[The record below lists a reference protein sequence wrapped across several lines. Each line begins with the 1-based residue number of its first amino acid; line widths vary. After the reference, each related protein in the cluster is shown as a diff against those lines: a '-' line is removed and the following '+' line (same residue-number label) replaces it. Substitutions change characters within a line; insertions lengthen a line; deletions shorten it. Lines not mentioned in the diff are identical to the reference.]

1 MAHKTRFKRE
11 IEIEIKSAVVDM
23 LQLIEQLRCRRFA
36 NVHGIAH
43 ILVESNVQD
52 EGVGR
57 CRKVSEGLEHWKDER
72 FADLL
77 VPLLVRDGE
86 GACCIDLQQSNRVLE
101 WS

>member
-43 ILVESNVQD
+43 ILVESNLQGTKVS

-57 CRKVSEGLEHWKDER
+57 SRALER
-72 FADLL
+72 
-77 VPLLVRDGE
+77 
-86 GACCIDLQQSNRVLE
+86 
-101 WS
+101 